1 MGRIGN
7 SWSGSTICYTGY
19 NNADCSKTS
28 SFIYRYMKLKSE
40 GFFQQNEIDGIIV
53 FGGTND
59 SWANAPLGKLKYS
72 GWHEEDLF
80 NVLPAISYF
89 ANILKKDF
97 PNANLEKLFFEELT
111 NKKEFS
117 GKTFYKFKFHIKG
130 KPKDTFLR
138 TDNFQKG
145 FAVLNG
151 FNLGRYWKIGPQK
164 TLYTPASI
172 LKEGINELII
182 FESDGVDGM
191 PIVEF
196 VDRADLG

>member
-1 MGRIGN
+1 M
-7 SWSGSTICYTGY
+7 
-19 NNADCSKTS
+19 
-28 SFIYRYMKLKSE
+28 
-40 GFFQQNEIDGIIV
+40 